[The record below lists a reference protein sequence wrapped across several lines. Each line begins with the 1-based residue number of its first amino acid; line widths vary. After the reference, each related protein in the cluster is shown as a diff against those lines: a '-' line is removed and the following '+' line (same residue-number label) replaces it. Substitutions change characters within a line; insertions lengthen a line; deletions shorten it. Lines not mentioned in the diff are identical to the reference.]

1 LLFSLSIDFRMVRI
15 FVFEAESEFEALM
28 RIKASDP
35 EGSGRTWPKDEGDR
49 SVESK
54 DQDGDSMYSV

>member
-1 LLFSLSIDFRMVRI
+1 MVRI